1 MSVPNERKDLMLNN
15 KNQTANIMKHR
26 ETDRREDVL
35 SRGVKQC
42 CPFLTRVRFY
52 KTQSL
57 KDKKIFSTLNDGN
70 MEKRRKVNNEI
81 NENTGTSMMYYL

>member
-1 MSVPNERKDLMLNN
+1 MLIS
-15 KNQTANIMKHR
+15 KKQTADIMEQR
-26 ETDRREDVL
+26 ESARPNNML

-57 KDKKIFSTLNDGN
+57 KDKKIFSTLNGDS
-70 MEKRRKVNNEI
+70 MEKKRKINDEI
-81 NENTGTSMMYYL
+81 DEHADTSMMYYL